1 MWISEAARSME
12 LFWVLL
18 TLLGLIGMGLPIA
31 FALVAVS
38 IGILAIADVD
48 LLIVA
53 QRLYRGVQSF
63 PLLAVPLFILAGQ
76 IMSRSGISGH
86 LVEFAKTL
94 VGQMR
99 GGLAAV
105 NVVTSMFFAG
115 MSGTSMS
122 DTAAVGG
129 ILIPPMIKRGYSRA
143 FTGAVTAASSTIGI
157 IIPPSVPMVILGAFI
172 GISTGALFAAG
183 LVSGILL
190 GLGLI
195 AVAWAISVRKGY
207 PTEAPFRLYALVL
220 AFLRAL
226 PALTMPM
233 IILGGILGGV
243 FTPTEA
249 SAVAVV
255 YGILISVIYYRTLT
269 LKDLYE
275 TFAEASVLSGAVMLV
290 TATAHVLGY
299 TFTYEEL
306 ADSLLVPIAQ
316 TQMTPTTFLV
326 VLSLVLIVAG
336 TFLDGIAMMFIIVP
350 LFLPAVKLLGI
361 DPIHFGMVVVICW
374 GIGQQTPPVGAALF
388 ITSVLARV
396 DILSLTAT
404 NLPFICV
411 MVVVL
416 ALVILFPE
424 TIVLSVPHALG
435 L

>member
-1 MWISEAARSME
+1 MTLLWI
-12 LFWVLL
+12 LL
-18 TLLGLIGMGLPIA
+18 LLLGLIGLSLPIA

-38 IGILAIADVD
+38 IIVLAIGDVD
-48 LLIVA
+48 LLVIA

-76 IMSRSGISGH
+76 IMNRSGISAH
-86 LVEFAKTL
+86 LVEFAKTI

-105 NVVTSMFFAG
+105 NIVTSMFFAG

-143 FTGAVTAASSTIGI
+143 FTGAVTASSSTIGI

-183 LVSGILL
+183 LLAGVML
-190 GLGLI
+190 GLGLLF
-195 AVAWAISVRKGY
+195 AAWMVSCREGY
-207 PTEAPFRLYALVL
+207 PTETAFSLKAMLVALIK
-220 AFLRAL
+220 AS
-226 PALTMPM
+226 PALTMPV
-233 IILGGILGGV
+233 IILGGILGGI

-255 YGILISVIYYRTLT
+255 YGILVSMIYYRSMTLR
-269 LKDLYE
+269 KLYDVFVE
-275 TFAEASVLSGAVMLV
+275 SAILSGAVMLV
-290 TATAHVLGY
+290 TSTAHVLGY
-299 TFTYEEL
+299 TFAYEQL
-306 ADSLLVPIAQ
+306 ADQVLGSIDVANLSPYVFLGLLSVI
-316 TQMTPTTFLV
+316 LV
-326 VLSLVLIVAG
+326 IAG

-350 LFLPAVKLLGI
+350 LFLPAVQAVGI
-361 DPIHFGMVVVICW
+361 DPVHFGMVIIICW

-388 ITSVLARV
+388 ITSVIARV
-396 DILSLTAT
+396 DILSLTKA
-404 NLPFICV
+404 NIPFIIV
-411 MVVVL
+411 MIAVL
-416 ALVILFPE
+416 VLVILFPE
-424 TIVLSVPHALG
+424 TLVLSVPRLLG

>member
-1 MWISEAARSME
+1 ME
-12 LFWVLL
+12 LALILGF
-18 TLLGLIGMGLPIA
+18 LLGMISLGLPIA
-31 FALVAVS
+31 YALVAVS
-38 IGILAIADVD
+38 IGSLAIAGID
-48 LLIVA
+48 LLVVA

-76 IMSRSGISGH
+76 IMSRSGISGR
-86 LVEFAKTL
+86 LVDFAKTL

-129 ILIPPMIKRGYSRA
+129 ILINPMIKRGYTRA

-157 IIPPSVPMVILGAFI
+157 IIPPSVPMVILGAFL

-183 LVSGILL
+183 LVAGVFL
-190 GLGLI
+190 GFGLI
-195 AVAWAISVRKGY
+195 FVAWLISRHEGY
-207 PTEAPFRLYALVL
+207 PVEAPFSLGEM
-220 AFLRAL
+220 LRAFIKAV
-226 PALTMPM
+226 PALTMPI
-233 IILGGILGGV
+233 IILGGILGGI

-255 YGILISVIYYRTLT
+255 YGIFVSVVFYRSLS
-269 LKDLYE
+269 LRDLYE
-275 TFAEASVLSGAVMLV
+275 TFVEAAVLSGAVMLV

-299 TFTYEEL
+299 TFTYQSL
-306 ADSLLVPIAQ
+306 ADTILKPIAD
-316 TQMTPTTFLV
+316 TEMSPTLFLV
-326 VLSLVLIVAG
+326 VLSVILIIAG

-350 LFLPAVKLLGI
+350 LFFPAVQLLGI
-361 DPIHFGMVVVICW
+361 DPIHFGMVVVLCW

-388 ITSVLARV
+388 ITSVIAKV
-396 DILSLTAT
+396 DIFALTRA
-404 NLPFICV
+404 NLPFIAV
-411 MVVVL
+411 MILVL
-416 ALVILFPE
+416 LAVILFPE
-424 TIVLSVPHALG
+424 TVVLSVPRAFG

>member
-1 MWISEAARSME
+1 ME

-38 IGILAIADVD
+38 IAILAIADVD

-86 LVEFAKTL
+86 LVDFAKTL

-195 AVAWAISVRKGY
+195 AVAWAVSVRRGY
-207 PTEAPFRLYALVL
+207 PTEAPFSLSALVL

-226 PALTMPM
+226 PALTMPV

-255 YGILISVIYYRTLT
+255 YGILISMIYYRTMT
-269 LKDLYE
+269 LRDLYE

-316 TQMTPTTFLV
+316 AQMAPTTFLV
-326 VLSLVLIVAG
+326 VLSIVLIVAG

-411 MVVVL
+411 MLVVL
-416 ALVILFPE
+416 VLVILFPE
-424 TIVLSVPHALG
+424 TLVLSVPRALG

>member
-1 MWISEAARSME
+1 ME
-12 LFWVLL
+12 LVLVL
-18 TLLGLIGMGLPIA
+18 CFLLGFIGLGLPIA

-38 IGILAIADVD
+38 IGVLAIADVD

-86 LVEFAKTL
+86 LVDFAKTL

-183 LVSGILL
+183 LVSGLLL
-190 GLGLI
+190 GTGLI
-195 AVAWAISVRKGY
+195 FVAWMISKREGY
-207 PTEAPFRLYALVL
+207 PAEAPFSASKAVIG
-220 AFLRAL
+220 FIRAV
-226 PALTMPM
+226 PALTMPV
-233 IILGGILGGV
+233 IILGGILGGI

-255 YGILISVIYYRTLT
+255 YGIVISMVYYRSIGLR
-269 LKDLYE
+269 DLYE
-275 TFAEASVLSGAVMLV
+275 TLVEASILSGAVMLV
-290 TATAHVLGY
+290 TSTAHVLGF
-299 TFTYEEL
+299 TFTYQSL
-306 ADSLLVPIAQ
+306 ADVLLEPIVATEMSPTVFLLV
-316 TQMTPTTFLV
+316 V
-326 VLSLVLIVAG
+326 SLVFIVAG

-350 LFLPAVKLLGI
+350 LFYPAVVLLGI

-388 ITSVLARV
+388 ITSVLAKV
-396 DILSLTAT
+396 DIFSLTRA
-404 NLPFICV
+404 NLPFIGV
-411 MVVVL
+411 MIVVL
-416 ALVILFPE
+416 LLVIFFPE
-424 TIVLSVPHALG
+424 TIVLSVPRALG

>member
-1 MWISEAARSME
+1 ME
-12 LFWVLL
+12 LLFVLCA
-18 TLLGLIGMGLPIA
+18 LLGLIGFGLPIA

-38 IGILAIADVD
+38 IGVLTIAGVD
-48 LLIVA
+48 LLVVA

-63 PLLAVPLFILAGQ
+63 PLLAVPLYILAGQ

-86 LVEFAKTL
+86 LVDFAKTL
-94 VGQMR
+94 VGQIR

-129 ILIPPMIKRGYSRA
+129 ILIRPMVERGYSRA

-183 LVSGILL
+183 LVSGLLL
-190 GLGLI
+190 GIGLI
-195 AVAWAISVRKGY
+195 FVAWLISKKRGY
-207 PTEAPFRLYALVL
+207 PTEAPFSVRGL
-220 AFLRAL
+220 AIAFVRAV
-226 PALTMPM
+226 PALTMPV

-255 YGILISVIYYRTLT
+255 YGILVSVLYYRSLT
-269 LKDLYE
+269 FVDLYE
-275 TFAEASVLSGAVMLV
+275 TFVEAAVLSGAVMLV

-299 TFTYEEL
+299 TFTYQSL
-306 ADSLLVPIAQ
+306 ADVLLGPLAAMEMSPTVFLLV
-316 TQMTPTTFLV
+316 V
-326 VLSLVLIVAG
+326 SLVFIVAG

-350 LFLPAVKLLGI
+350 LFFPAVQLLGI

-388 ITSVLARV
+388 ITSVLAKSDVIAITRE
-396 DILSLTAT
+396 
-404 NLPFICV
+404 NLPFIAV
-411 MVVVL
+411 MLVVL
-416 ALVILFPE
+416 LLVIFFPE
-424 TIVLSVPHALG
+424 TIVLSVPRALG

>member
-1 MWISEAARSME
+1 ME
-12 LFWVLL
+12 LILVLCFL
-18 TLLGLIGMGLPIA
+18 IGLIGLGLPIA

-38 IGILAIADVD
+38 IGVLAIADVD
-48 LLIVA
+48 LLVVA

-86 LVEFAKTL
+86 LVDFAKTL
-94 VGQMR
+94 VGQIR

-183 LVSGILL
+183 LVSGVLL

-195 AVAWAISVRKGY
+195 FVGWLISRRNGY
-207 PTEAPFRLYALVL
+207 PAEAPFSL
-220 AFLRAL
+220 ARMAIAFVQAL
-226 PALTMPM
+226 PALTMPI

-255 YGILISVIYYRTLT
+255 YGILISFLYYRSVSIW
-269 LKDLYE
+269 DLYE
-275 TFAEASVLSGAVMLV
+275 TFVEAAILSGAVMLV

-299 TFTYEEL
+299 TFTYESL
-306 ADSLLVPIAQ
+306 ADVLLGPIAATEMSATLFLLV
-316 TQMTPTTFLV
+316 V
-326 VLSLVLIVAG
+326 SLVFIVAG

-350 LFLPAVKLLGI
+350 LFYPAVKLLGI
-361 DPIHFGMVVVICW
+361 DPIHFGMVVVLCW

-388 ITSVLARV
+388 ITSVLAKV
-396 DILSLTAT
+396 DIISLTVA
-404 NLPFICV
+404 NLPFIAV
-411 MVVVL
+411 MIVVL
-416 ALVILFPE
+416 LLVILFPE
-424 TIVLSVPHALG
+424 TTVLMVPRALG

>member
-1 MWISEAARSME
+1 MM
-12 LFWVLL
+12 LFWVLCVL
-18 TLLGLIGMGLPIA
+18 IGLIGIGLPIA

-38 IGILAIADVD
+38 IGVLAIADVD
-48 LLIVA
+48 LLVVA

-86 LVEFAKTL
+86 LVDFAKTI
-94 VGQMR
+94 VGQIR

-105 NVVTSMFFAG
+105 NIVTSMFFAG

-129 ILIPPMIKRGYSRA
+129 IMIPPMIKRGYSRA

-157 IIPPSVPMVILGAFI
+157 IIPPSVPMVILGAFM

-183 LVSGILL
+183 LVSGVLL

-195 AVAWAISVRKGY
+195 GVAWVISIRKGY
-207 PTEAPFRLYALVL
+207 PTEAPFSLQQLFV
-220 AFLRAL
+220 AFFKAV
-226 PALTMPM
+226 PALTMPV

-255 YGILISVIYYRTLT
+255 YGILISVTYYRTLT
-269 LKDLYE
+269 LKSLYE
-275 TFAEASVLSGAVMLV
+275 TFTEAAVLSGAVMLV
-290 TATAHVLGY
+290 TATAHVLGF
-299 TFTYEEL
+299 TFTYEQL
-306 ADSLLVPIAQ
+306 ADTLLVPIAEAE
-316 TQMTPTTFLV
+316 MTPTMFLV
-326 VLSLVLIVAG
+326 VLSLVLILAG
-336 TFLDGIAMMFIIVP
+336 TFLDGIAMMFIVVP

-388 ITSVLARV
+388 ITSGLARV
-396 DILSLTAT
+396 DILSLTVA
-404 NLPFICV
+404 NL
-411 MVVVL
+411 L
-416 ALVILFPE
+416 W
-424 TIVLSVPHALG
+424 
-435 L
+435 

>member
-1 MWISEAARSME
+1 LV
-12 LFWVLL
+12 LFWVLCVL
-18 TLLGLIGMGLPIA
+18 IGLIGIGLPIA
-31 FALVAVS
+31 FALIAVS

-48 LLIVA
+48 LLVVA

-86 LVEFAKTL
+86 LVDFAKTI
-94 VGQMR
+94 VGQIR

-157 IIPPSVPMVILGAFI
+157 IIPPSVPMVILGAFM

-183 LVSGILL
+183 LVSGVLL

-195 AVAWAISVRKGY
+195 GVAWVISIRKGY
-207 PTEAPFRLYALVL
+207 PTEAPFSLRQLFV
-220 AFLRAL
+220 AFLKAV
-226 PALTMPM
+226 PALTMPV
-233 IILGGILGGV
+233 IILGGILGGI

-269 LKDLYE
+269 LRTLYE
-275 TFAEASVLSGAVMLV
+275 TFAEAAVLSGAVMLV
-290 TATAHVLGY
+290 TATAHVLGF
-299 TFTYEEL
+299 TFTYEQL
-306 ADSLLVPIAQ
+306 ADTLLVPIAEAE
-316 TQMTPTTFLV
+316 MTPTMFLV
-326 VLSLVLIVAG
+326 VLSLVLVVAG
-336 TFLDGIAMMFIIVP
+336 TFLDGIAMMFIVVP

-388 ITSVLARV
+388 ITSILARV
-396 DILSLTAT
+396 DILSLTAA
-404 NLPFICV
+404 NLPFIGV

-416 ALVILFPE
+416 MLVIIFPDW
-424 TIVLSVPHALG
+424 IVLWVPHAFG

>member
-1 MWISEAARSME
+1 ME
-12 LFWVLL
+12 LLFVLCA
-18 TLLGLIGMGLPIA
+18 LLGLIGFGLPIA

-38 IGILAIADVD
+38 IGVLTVAGVD
-48 LLIVA
+48 LLVVA

-63 PLLAVPLFILAGQ
+63 PLLAVPLYILAGQ

-86 LVEFAKTL
+86 LVDFAKTL
-94 VGQMR
+94 VGQIR

-129 ILIPPMIKRGYSRA
+129 ILIRPMVERGYSRA

-183 LVSGILL
+183 LVSGVLL
-190 GLGLI
+190 GIGLI
-195 AVAWAISVRKGY
+195 FVAWLISKKRGY
-207 PTEAPFRLYALVL
+207 PTEAPFSVRGL
-220 AFLRAL
+220 AVAFVRAV
-226 PALTMPM
+226 PALTMPV

-255 YGILISVIYYRTLT
+255 YGILVSLLYYRSLSFV
-269 LKDLYE
+269 DLYE
-275 TFAEASVLSGAVMLV
+275 TFVEAAVLSGAVMLV

-299 TFTYEEL
+299 TFTYQSL
-306 ADSLLVPIAQ
+306 ADVLLGPLAAME
-316 TQMTPTTFLV
+316 MTPTVFLLV
-326 VLSLVLIVAG
+326 VSLVFIVAG

-350 LFLPAVKLLGI
+350 LFFPAVQLLGI

-388 ITSVLARV
+388 ITSVLAKSDVIAITRE
-396 DILSLTAT
+396 
-404 NLPFICV
+404 NLPFIAV
-411 MVVVL
+411 MLIVL
-416 ALVILFPE
+416 LLVIFFPE
-424 TIVLSVPHALG
+424 TIVLSVPRALG

>member
-1 MWISEAARSME
+1 
-12 LFWVLL
+12 
-18 TLLGLIGMGLPIA
+18 
-31 FALVAVS
+31 
-38 IGILAIADVD
+38 
-48 LLIVA
+48 
-53 QRLYRGVQSF
+53 
-63 PLLAVPLFILAGQ
+63 
-76 IMSRSGISGH
+76 
-86 LVEFAKTL
+86 
-94 VGQMR
+94 
-99 GGLAAV
+99 
-105 NVVTSMFFAG
+105 
-115 MSGTSMS
+115 
-122 DTAAVGG
+122 
-129 ILIPPMIKRGYSRA
+129 
-143 FTGAVTAASSTIGI
+143 
-157 IIPPSVPMVILGAFI
+157 
-172 GISTGALFAAG
+172 
-183 LVSGILL
+183 
-190 GLGLI
+190 
-195 AVAWAISVRKGY
+195 
-207 PTEAPFRLYALVL
+207 VL

-226 PALTMPM
+226 PALTMPV

-255 YGILISVIYYRTLT
+255 YGILISMIYYRSLT
-269 LKDLYE
+269 PRDLYE

-316 TQMTPTTFLV
+316 AQMAPTTFLV
-326 VLSLVLIVAG
+326 VLSIVLIVAG

-411 MVVVL
+411 MLVVL
-416 ALVILFPE
+416 VLVILFPE
-424 TIVLSVPHALG
+424 TLVLSVPRALG